1 MPIEMYLK
9 LDGVNG
15 GSKDHSH
22 EGWADVTSW
31 GWGMVSNRNAAQVS
45 GNDMTSFREITIT
58 KPIGAD
64 SAAIMLLYAQGKLI
78 QHADLNIIPAV
89 AKREVKQKYLS
100 LRMEDVL
107 VKSIVV
113 GGSSS
118 ENFFN
123 EKIILIFN
131 KISFEYN
138 SFVSSNPQG
147 LSEKSVNYNFAWDIL
162 NNKEWEAG
170 LC

>member
-9 LDGVNG
+9 LDGVIG
-15 GSKDHSH
+15 GSKDYSH

-31 GWGMVSNRNAAQVS
+31 GWGMVSNRNTALKS
-45 GNDMTSFREITIT
+45 DNDMTSFREISIT

-64 SAAIMLLYAQGKLI
+64 SAALMLLYAQGKSI
-78 QHADLNIIPAV
+78 EHADLNIIPSV
-89 AKREVKQKYLS
+89 SKREAKQKYLS
-100 LRMEDVL
+100 LRMEDVII
-107 VKSIVV
+107 KSIVI

-123 EKIILIFN
+123 EKIILLFN

-138 SFVSSNPQG
+138 SAVSTTTHGASDT
-147 LSEKSVNYNFAWDIL
+147 STKYSFAWDIA
-162 NNKEWEAG
+162 NNKE
-170 LC
+170 C